1 MVKKKQKDNIEDI
14 EEIIEMGPVNE
25 KYKINKIN
33 LLSLSVGICSLIL
46 VTGDKLHKISK
57 WLF

>member
-25 KYKINKIN
+25 KYKIKIN
-33 LLSLSVGICSLIL
+33 EQTLERV
-46 VTGDKLHKISK
+46 KNY
-57 WLF
+57 FR